1 MMGKITSLLVAIVN
15 FMNEYMNVIF
25 AICYAVSAIAAVIM
39 IKVTVSNYRDSVKTN
54 QTSTDLERYFEN
66 VVMYAMQ
73 MAESTKKELIVIIQ
87 EKQQKLKSANP
98 TTGDIQKY
106 NDQIQTL
113 FLDYKRNVSS
123 RLKIFDV
130 MGKKVDQYWEK
141 MDNDLTTIIGQIDP
155 KKQLTEVS
163 AVCELFDKSV
173 MYVKNVKSCKNSK

>member
-39 IKVTVSNYRDSVKTN
+39 IKVTVSNYRDSVKIN
-54 QTSTDLERYFEN
+54 QASADLDRYFEN

-73 MAESTKKELIVIIQ
+73 KAENTKENLIAIIQ
-87 EKQQKLKSANP
+87 EKQKK
-98 TTGDIQKY
+98 TIKGDIQKD
-106 NDQIQTL
+106 NDRIQAL

-130 MGKKVDQYWEK
+130 MGKRIDQYWEK
-141 MDNDLTTIIGQIDP
+141 MDNNLSTIIGQIDP

-163 AVCELFDKSV
+163 AVCDLFDKSV
-173 MYVKNVKSCKNSK
+173 MYVKKVKSCKNSK

>member
-1 MMGKITSLLVAIVN
+1 MMNVLTVVLN

-39 IKVTVSNYRDSVKTN
+39 IKVTVSNYRDSIKNN
-54 QTSTDLERYFEN
+54 QTFADSERYFEN

-73 MAESTKKELIVIIQ
+73 KAEITKEHLIAIIQ
-87 EKQQKLKSANP
+87 EKQKKSIK
-98 TTGDIQKY
+98 GEIQKD
-106 NDQIQTL
+106 NDRIQAL

-130 MGKKVDQYWEK
+130 KGKKIDQYWEK
-141 MDNDLTTIIGQIDP
+141 MDNDLSSIIGQIDP

-173 MYVKNVKSCKNSK
+173 LFVKKNKS

>member
-1 MMGKITSLLVAIVN
+1 MNVLTVILNV
-15 FMNEYMNVIF
+15 MNEYMNVIF

-39 IKVTVSNYRDSVKTN
+39 IKVTVSNYRDSVKID
-54 QTSTDLERYFEN
+54 QASADLDRYFEN

-73 MAESTKKELIVIIQ
+73 KAENTKENLIAIIQ
-87 EKQQKLKSANP
+87 EKQKK
-98 TTGDIQKY
+98 TIKGDIQKD
-106 NDQIQTL
+106 NDRIQAL

-130 MGKKVDQYWEK
+130 TGKKINLYWEK
-141 MDNDLTTIIGQIDP
+141 MDNNLSTIIGQIDP

-173 MYVKNVKSCKNSK
+173 IYVKNMKSCKNCK